1 MRLLFFLLFIII
13 PVIEIYLFIKVG
25 AIIGAGNTI
34 LIIFVTAIIGAG
46 MLRSQGLQTLAKIQ
60 NSLNQFQ
67 LPARELVEGVLIVIG
82 GAFLL
87 TPGFFTDT
95 IGFLFLIPW
104 TRTWLAQ
111 QAIRIFSASFTVRT
125 SRPDGFTSNDNHRDR
140 NTSSRIIEGEFTEEK
155 HSDDPR
161 HSRLK

>member
-1 MRLLFFLLFIII
+1 MRLIFFLLFIII

-34 LIIFVTAIIGAG
+34 LIIFITAIIGAA
-46 MLRSQGLQTLAKIQ
+46 MLRSQGLQTLSKIR
-60 NSLNQFQ
+60 NSLNRFQ
-67 LPARELVEGVLIVIG
+67 LPARELVEGILIVIG

-104 TRTWLAQ
+104 TRTLLAQ
-111 QAIRIFSASFTVRT
+111 QAIRLFSSSFFIQTT
-125 SRPDGFTSNDNHRDR
+125 GSYGSSSDTHHNH
-140 NTSSRIIEGEFTEEK
+140 TSRIIEGEYTEEK
-155 HSDDPR
+155 SPDNHKQ
-161 HSRLK
+161 SRLK

>member
-95 IGFLFLIPW
+95 IGFLFLIP
-104 TRTWLAQ
+104 
-111 QAIRIFSASFTVRT
+111 
-125 SRPDGFTSNDNHRDR
+125 
-140 NTSSRIIEGEFTEEK
+140 
-155 HSDDPR
+155 
-161 HSRLK
+161 